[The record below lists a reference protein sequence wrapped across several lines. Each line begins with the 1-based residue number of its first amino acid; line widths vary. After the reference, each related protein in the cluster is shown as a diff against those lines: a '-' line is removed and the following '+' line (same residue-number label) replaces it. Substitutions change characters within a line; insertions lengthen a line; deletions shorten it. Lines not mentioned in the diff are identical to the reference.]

1 MSLNTLQYHLL
12 HLVLTLV
19 TATFLFISFGVLC
32 EFAMLLGV
40 YILLPLR
47 KKRYT
52 LLSEGTDGHIQ
63 QHIHQKDLNL
73 CIASILL

>member
-12 HLVLTLV
+12 HLVLTLA
-19 TATFLFISFGVLC
+19 TATFLFISSGVLR
-32 EFAMLLGV
+32 EFAMLPGV

-52 LLSEGTDGHIQ
+52 SV
-63 QHIHQKDLNL
+63 
-73 CIASILL
+73 

>member
-1 MSLNTLQYHLL
+1 MSLKTLQYHLL
-12 HLVLTLV
+12 HLVLTLA

-32 EFAMLLGV
+32 EFAMLPGV

-52 LLSEGTDGHIQ
+52 LLSEGTDRYIQ